1 MSDEPAPREIT
12 ISDEMIFP
20 DIKSLKGVV
29 ERRSAKGF
37 VLRATIDGET
47 VKYSAADAYGSPLRG
62 AHLQMTDATP
72 HGSARSRCYFC
83 VESGGNLYCT
93 EVLCPDPPI

>member
-1 MSDEPAPREIT
+1 MSDELAPREIT

-29 ERRSAKGF
+29 ERRSVKGF
-37 VLRATIDGET
+37 VLRATIGKT
-47 VKYSAADAYGSPLRG
+47 VQYSAADAYGSPLRG
-62 AHLQMTDATP
+62 TYLQMTDAAP

>member
-1 MSDEPAPREIT
+1 MSDELAPREIT

-37 VLRATIDGET
+37 VLRATIEGKT
-47 VKYSAADAYGSPLRG
+47 VKYSATDAYGSPMRGTDLRI
-62 AHLQMTDATP
+62 TDGTP

-83 VESGGNLYCT
+83 VESQGSLYCT